1 MKGNYGNSLTFNC
14 AFCFPLSK
22 PSTSRIMRC
31 NIWMVLTLLY
41 MLHTNSFSHNTLT
54 INGCY
59 YNAIPLLLTYIQ
71 TNKQTDKLTFQI
83 QGSMIIVSLYQCPLI
98 LEREFPVVSLQSQLT
113 MPTILVDLQFYY
125 KPISQV
131 CQQLHPAQLS
141 VTITKPL
148 TWGTLTLKERIA
160 TIGFFL

>member
-1 MKGNYGNSLTFNC
+1 MEIVLPLIVT
-14 AFCFPLSK
+14 FCFLLSN
-22 PSTSRIMRC
+22 PSTSRIMCC
-31 NIWMVLTLLY
+31 NIWMVLT
-41 MLHTNSFSHNTLT
+41 HSFIYAPYHSFH
-54 INGCY
+54 I
-59 YNAIPLLLTYIQ
+59 IHLLLMAATTMQYPYYLH
-71 TNKQTDKLTFQI
+71 TNKQTDKLTLQI